1 MEFFSQNNDGNSI
14 PNPINTID
22 IPGDTAEDRFFKFL
36 LTTSKNNK
44 PIFDILYNSGIHNV
58 TDIPDIYIQEWIQIY
73 NLMSPTN
80 KAIFLRLYKNYINE
94 IQDTEVKNNLMK
106 IYQQLYS
113 IDTKGGKRKR
123 NTKRNKKHK
132 KKTHRKTNKKH

>member
-1 MEFFSQNNDGNSI
+1 
-14 PNPINTID
+14 
-22 IPGDTAEDRFFKFL
+22 
-36 LTTSKNNK
+36 
-44 PIFDILYNSGIHNV
+44 
-58 TDIPDIYIQEWIQIY
+58 
-73 NLMSPTN
+73 MSPTN